1 MLYTDNICLANDLI
15 YIYEY
20 CTYQYE
26 INCYPQALQSV
37 TADFY
42 AYRLFS
48 RFSRLAALE
57 AAHLELFGHRSAC
70 STLNYW

>member
-1 MLYTDNICLANDLI
+1 MLYTDNIYLADDLI
-15 YIYEY
+15 YVYEY

-26 INCYPQALQSV
+26 ISRYPRALQSV

-42 AYRLFS
+42 AYRLLS
-48 RFSRLAALE
+48 RFSRLAAPE
-57 AAHLELFGHRSAC
+57 AAHLELSGHRPAC